1 MNHPV
6 IIMKFWQLCPIIKKL
21 IENPRQKIR
30 GLNMQA
36 IILTVIALV
45 FLVIFTILYIQDQSY
60 TLYLAVAFVSGIIY
74 NILINRRVFQ
84 S

>member
-1 MNHPV
+1 
-6 IIMKFWQLCPIIKKL
+6 MKFWQLCPIIKKL